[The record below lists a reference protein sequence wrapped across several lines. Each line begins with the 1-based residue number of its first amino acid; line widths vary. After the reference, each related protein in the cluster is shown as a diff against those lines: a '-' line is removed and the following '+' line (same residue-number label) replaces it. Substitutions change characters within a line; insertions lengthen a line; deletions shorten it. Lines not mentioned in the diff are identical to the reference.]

1 KIACECAV
9 GKRKKMGIF
18 GTNYP
23 TRDGTCIRDYI
34 HVDDL
39 ANAHLAS
46 YHTLLEKNKSEIYNV
61 GYNQG
66 HSVKEVIEKVKEISN
81 NDFLVE
87 ILDKR
92 QGDPASLIAN
102 NSKILQNTPFK
113 PLYNNLDTIIK
124 SALDWEEHLLRFQ

>member
-1 KIACECAV
+1 
-9 GKRKKMGIF
+9 M
-18 GTNYP
+18 
-23 TRDGTCIRDYI
+23 
-34 HVDDL
+34 
-39 ANAHLAS
+39 
-46 YHTLLEKNKSEIYNV
+46 
-61 GYNQG
+61 
-66 HSVKEVIEKVKEISN
+66 KEVIEKVKEISN

-102 NSKILQNTPFK
+102 NAKILQNTSFK